1 MQYHYVVF
9 YDEDTDK
16 FEIDVD
22 TTMTLF
28 ENGVAFDPNHNVW
41 HLNDEL
47 MEADYLDYQQML
59 SEELGGVDS
68 P

>member
-16 FEIDVD
+16 FEIDID

-47 MEADYLDYQQML
+47 MEADYLDYEQML
-59 SEELGGVDS
+59 AEELGGIS
-68 P
+68 

>member
-1 MQYHYVVF
+1 MQYHYVVL

-22 TTMTLF
+22 TTFTLF
-28 ENGVAFDPNHNVW
+28 QDGVAFDLTHQEW

-47 MEADYLDYQQML
+47 MEADYLDYGQML
-59 SEELGGVDS
+59 HDKLGA
-68 P
+68 

>member
-59 SEELGGVDS
+59 SEELGGVDLF
-68 P
+68 